1 MLVLWWAAEAYR
13 GTTPPRG
20 ESHPESAVN
29 GQEATVDMHLNDV
42 FATSDQR
49 RKEML
54 DFVTR
59 DRQAGLASD
68 QSRRAGRRPQ
78 PLPGFGL
85 AIALVIA
92 AMFGLTAQLA
102 ASGAAQAD
110 PPAATGG
117 NSFVGGWRFTDL
129 NFDVPSLATFTADG
143 NVFVSNLPVEPVPPE
158 LDVQM
163 LLLSPGVGV
172 WETAGE
178 DRAAFTYVYLY
189 ADETGTFQ
197 SSATL
202 SGMLEIAEDGQA
214 LSGEYAFEVR
224 EPEGTVVHSY
234 TGTVEGTRIDIIPM
248 AEMNLPAS

>member
-1 MLVLWWAAEAYR
+1 MLVFWRVAEAYR

-20 ESHPESAVN
+20 EGHPESAAE
-29 GQEATVDMHLNDV
+29 GQEAAVDMHLNDV

-59 DRQAGLASD
+59 DRLAALAGA
-68 QSRRAGRRPQ
+68 QSRRAGRRPN

-85 AIALVIA
+85 VIALFIA
-92 AMFGLTAQLA
+92 AIFGLTAQLA

-110 PPAATGG
+110 PPAAIGG
-117 NSFVGGWRFTDL
+117 DGFVGGWRFTDL
-129 NFDVPSLATFTADG
+129 NFDVPSLVTFATDG
-143 NVFVSNLPVEPVPPE
+143 NVFVSNLPVEPVPQE

-172 WETAGE
+172 WEAVAE

-202 SGMLEIAEDGQA
+202 SGVLEIADDGQT
-214 LSGEYAFEVR
+214 LGGEYAFEVR

-234 TGTVEGTRIDIIPM
+234 TGAVEGTRIGIIPM
-248 AEMNLPAS
+248 AEMVLPAS